1 MMGAKAGQVT
11 RHRQRRRQLLI
22 QVLGGKCALC
32 GYSRCAASLEFHHI
46 NPDNKNYQ
54 LSSGRCHEL
63 EKDLEEAKKCILV
76 CANCHREIHR
86 SNLYDNYNL
95 WDYQFYDYDLA
106 KKALSIKK
114 NGIYR
119 NKRYN
124 VSDMCQDPNAN
135 LENTNNDTRYCSDCG
150 APITKFSKTGLCVN
164 CAHKRSRK
172 VERPSR
178 KELKEMIRSMP
189 FTEIGRIYGCTNSA
203 IRKWCKTYK
212 LPYHREEIDNFT
224 DNEWELI

>member
-1 MMGAKAGQVT
+1 MGAKAGQVT
-11 RHRQRRRQLLI
+11 RHRQRRRQLLT

-54 LSSGRCHEL
+54 LSSGCCHEL
-63 EKDLEEAKKCILV
+63 ERDLEEAKKCILV
-76 CANCHREIHR
+76 CANCHREIHH

-95 WDYQFYDYDLA
+95 WDYQFYDYALA
-106 KKALSIKK
+106 KKALAIKK

-135 LENTNNDTRYCSDCG
+135 LENANNNTRYCSDCG
-150 APITKFSKTGLCVN
+150 APITKSSKTGV
-164 CAHKRSRK
+164 CAKCYHKRSRK
-172 VERPSR
+172 IERPSR
-178 KELKEMIRSMP
+178 EELKKMIRSMQ
-189 FTEIGRIYGCTNSA
+189 FTEIGRIYGCTDSA
-203 IRKWCKTYK
+203 IRKWCKNYK

>member
-1 MMGAKAGQVT
+1 MGGKAGQVT

-54 LSSGRCHEL
+54 LSSGNCHEL
-63 EKDLEEAKKCILV
+63 ERDLEEAKKCILV
-76 CANCHREIHR
+76 CANCHREIHH

-106 KKALSIKK
+106 KKALAIKK

-135 LENTNNDTRYCSDCG
+135 LENANNDTRYCSECG
-150 APITKFSKTGLCVN
+150 APITKSSKTGVCTK
-164 CAHKRSRK
+164 CYHKRSRK
-172 VERPSR
+172 IERPSR
-178 KELKEMIRSMP
+178 EELKGMIRSML
-189 FTEIGRIYGCTNSA
+189 FTEIGRIYGCTDSA
-203 IRKWCKTYK
+203 IRKWCKNYK

>member
-1 MMGAKAGQVT
+1 MNLK
-11 RHRQRRRQLLI
+11 
-22 QVLGGKCALC
+22 
-32 GYSRCAASLEFHHI
+32 
-46 NPDNKNYQ
+46 
-54 LSSGRCHEL
+54 
-63 EKDLEEAKKCILV
+63 KDLEEAKKCILV
-76 CANCHREIHR
+76 CANCHREIHN

-95 WDYQFYDYDLA
+95 WNYQFYDYALA
-106 KKALSIKK
+106 KKALAIKK

-135 LENTNNDTRYCSDCG
+135 LENANNDTRYCSDCG

-178 KELKEMIRSMP
+178 EELKEMIRSMQ
-189 FTEIGRIYGCTNSA
+189 FTTISRIYSCTDSA
-203 IRKWCKTYK
+203 IRKWCKNYK

>member
-1 MMGAKAGQVT
+1 MESKAERVVT
-11 RHRQRRRQLLI
+11 CRQRRRQLLVQI
-22 QVLGGKCALC
+22 LGNKCALC
-32 GYSRCAASLEFHHI
+32 GYSRCAASLDFHHI

-54 LSSGRCHEL
+54 LSTGNCHEL
-63 EKDLEEAKKCILV
+63 ERDLEEAKKCILV
-76 CANCHREIHR
+76 CANCHREIHN

-106 KKALSIKK
+106 KRALEIKK
-114 NGIYR
+114 SGIYR

-124 VSDMCQDPNAN
+124 ISDLCQDTNIN
-135 LENTNNDTRYCSDCG
+135 FENVNSNTRYCSECG
-150 APITKFSKTGLCVN
+150 ALITRHSKTGLCVE

-178 KELKEMIRSMP
+178 EELKKMIRSMP
-189 FTEIGRIYGCTNSA
+189 FTEIGETYDCTEST

-212 LPYHREEIDNFT
+212 LPYRKKIINGLT
-224 DNEWELI
+224 DDEWASV